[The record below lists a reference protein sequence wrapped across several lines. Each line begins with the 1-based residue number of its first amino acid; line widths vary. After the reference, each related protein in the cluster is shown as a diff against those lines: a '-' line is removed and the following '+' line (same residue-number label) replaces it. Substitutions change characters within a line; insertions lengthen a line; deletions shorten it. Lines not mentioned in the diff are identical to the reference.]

1 MKNKK
6 TLFLIVSLL
15 AYMTTAWSQSLSIAT
30 KPTDLPDELCSM
42 ALMGSSA
49 NGRYLYGA
57 LKGKGFALD
66 TQTNQYVI
74 CGDNATACEMVGV
87 SSNGW
92 YLLAAAESGESSGG
106 LVNLVKLVP
115 LDSTN
120 GERSIPVTS
129 PDPEHPYFSLWY
141 MTSDA
146 KYFCGNILN
155 SSWKSIPIVGELN
168 AEGTEYKI
176 TKLPIPN
183 KDPLGTKPQQYRIL
197 FVSEDG
203 ATLVGFLIEE
213 SGNLATIITY
223 SKQAD
228 GTYEIH
234 YPADDILFDHSVTV
248 PPYPEYS
255 DYVTVPQDPED
266 PNYNADKLQE
276 QEAAYDKARD
286 EYYKMFDLFTRNMTL
301 KQYSLSVGS
310 KGMYALAT
318 VVEAGVDEEGFRIT
332 KGVKYISVNLK
343 TKEAL
348 LIDYPAGTSEETSPR
363 DLIGSRQELLCAV
376 PVNGRYWNAFVYT
389 HDKKMISLVEW
400 VKRETQQ
407 DFTSFYT
414 MPDPISN
421 EPTLYTGWP
430 EVSKDGKTITLLGY
444 PNNES
449 KIYRNSYFRFG
460 ESILA
465 ISPNYAY
472 PEQDIWFDGRLIHAS
487 EPASFYIFNVEGQ
500 LLYQSSPVAQI
511 DIASTQLGLSH
522 GDYIAL
528 AVTPKGVASSIKVSL

>member
-1 MKNKK
+1 
-6 TLFLIVSLL
+6 
-15 AYMTTAWSQSLSIAT
+15 MTTAWSQSLSIAT

-183 KDPLGTKPQQYRIL
+183 KDPLGTKPQ
-197 FVSEDG
+197 
-203 ATLVGFLIEE
+203 
-213 SGNLATIITY
+213 
-223 SKQAD
+223 
-228 GTYEIH
+228 
-234 YPADDILFDHSVTV
+234 
-248 PPYPEYS
+248 
-255 DYVTVPQDPED
+255 
-266 PNYNADKLQE
+266 
-276 QEAAYDKARD
+276 
-286 EYYKMFDLFTRNMTL
+286 
-301 KQYSLSVGS
+301 
-310 KGMYALAT
+310 
-318 VVEAGVDEEGFRIT
+318 
-332 KGVKYISVNLK
+332 
-343 TKEAL
+343 
-348 LIDYPAGTSEETSPR
+348 
-363 DLIGSRQELLCAV
+363 
-376 PVNGRYWNAFVYT
+376 
-389 HDKKMISLVEW
+389 
-400 VKRETQQ
+400 
-407 DFTSFYT
+407 
-414 MPDPISN
+414 
-421 EPTLYTGWP
+421 
-430 EVSKDGKTITLLGY
+430 
-444 PNNES
+444 
-449 KIYRNSYFRFG
+449 
-460 ESILA
+460 
-465 ISPNYAY
+465 
-472 PEQDIWFDGRLIHAS
+472 
-487 EPASFYIFNVEGQ
+487 
-500 LLYQSSPVAQI
+500 
-511 DIASTQLGLSH
+511 
-522 GDYIAL
+522 
-528 AVTPKGVASSIKVSL
+528 